1 MEIFLDYETDRHRG
15 NSHVKMEAEVGITQ
29 PQAKERLEP
38 AEAGRSKDR
47 ILSYSLEIEQDAAD
61 TLFSNLCP
69 PEQ

>member
-1 MEIFLDYETDRHRG
+1 M
-15 NSHVKMEAEVGITQ
+15 KMEAEAGITQ

-38 AEAGRSKDR
+38 AEAGRGKDR
-47 ILSYSLEIEQDAAD
+47 ILFYSLEMEQDAAD